1 MKKVLEGSMAIS
13 ESVRIAEPR
22 VISAYPITPQTHIVE
37 HLSQMVADGNLKA
50 EFVMVESEHTAA
62 SVCLGASACGVRS
75 YTSTASQGLLY
86 MSEVI
91 YNIAGMR
98 LPVVITIAN
107 RAVSAPINIW
117 NDMQDSMALRDA
129 GAIQLYAENN
139 QEAYDMHIQA
149 YKIAENKDVMLPVMV
164 CVDGFVLTHT
174 FEVVETIDEVERV
187 REYLPPL
194 NMEYKLD
201 VDNPYSFGTLG
212 EPSVYMESRF
222 NLANAVNNSKK
233 VIVSAAQEY
242 KDMFGK
248 FHGALIDTYKT
259 DDAET
264 IIVAMGSILGTIKDV
279 VDELR
284 ESGKKI
290 GVLKVRSFRPFP
302 EEEIVAALEDAGNVI
317 VIEKAIS
324 LGKGGILSQEI
335 RDVLYKHRINSINV
349 NGYVLGLG
357 GRDITPKNIIDLIE
371 KAKTD
376 ENMDGE
382 FFGLNS
388 FIEQGNI
395 SNIGD

>member
-13 ESVRIAEPR
+13 DAVRIAEPK

-50 EFVMVESEHTAA
+50 EFVIVESEHTAA
-62 SVCLGASACGVRS
+62 SVCLGASACGVRT
-75 YTSTASQGLLY
+75 YTATASQGLLY

-98 LPVVITIAN
+98 LPVVLTVAN

-117 NDMQDSMALRDA
+117 NDMQDSMALRDS

-149 YKIAENKDVMLPVMV
+149 FRIAEDPEVMLPVMV

-174 FEVVETIDEVERV
+174 FEVVETIDDIEKVK
-187 REYLPPL
+187 EYLPPL

-222 NLANAVNNSKK
+222 NLSNAINNSKK
-233 VIVSAAQEY
+233 IIVSAAAEY
-242 KDMFGK
+242 KEMFGK
-248 FHGALIDTYKT
+248 FQGSLIDTYKL
-259 DDAET
+259 DDAKT
-264 IIVAMGSILGTIKDV
+264 VIVAMGSVLGTIKDV

-284 ESGKKI
+284 QSGKKI

-302 EEEIVAALEDAGNVI
+302 EDEIVEALENAKNVI
-317 VIEKAIS
+317 VIEKAVS

-335 RDVLYKHRINSINV
+335 RDALYKRKITSINV
-349 NGYVLGLG
+349 NGYILGLG
-357 GRDITPKNIIDLIE
+357 GRDITPKNIYDLVIKAE
-371 KAKTD
+371 KE
-376 ENMDGE
+376 ENIDGE
-382 FFGLNS
+382 FVGLNQQIAKS
-388 FIEQGNI
+388 
-395 SNIGD
+395 

>member
-13 ESVRIAEPR
+13 DAVRIAEPK

-62 SVCLGASACGVRS
+62 SVCLGASACGVRT
-75 YTSTASQGLLY
+75 YTATASQGLLY

-98 LPVVITIAN
+98 LPVVLTVAN
-107 RAVSAPINIW
+107 RAISAPINIW
-117 NDMQDSMALRDA
+117 NDMQDSMALRDS

-149 YKIAENKDVMLPVMV
+149 FKIAEDRGVMLPVMV

-174 FEVVETIDEVERV
+174 FEVVDTIDDIEKVK
-187 REYLPPL
+187 EYLPPL

-201 VDNPYSFGTLG
+201 VDNPYSFGTIG
-212 EPSVYMESRF
+212 EPSVYMEARF
-222 NLANAVNNSKK
+222 NLVSAINNSKK
-233 VIVSAAQEY
+233 IIVSAADEY

-248 FHGALIDTYKT
+248 FQGSLIDTYKL
-259 DDAET
+259 DDAKT
-264 IIVAMGSILGTIKDV
+264 VIVAMGSVLGTIKDV

-284 ESGKKI
+284 QSGQKI

-302 EEEIVAALEDAGNVI
+302 EDEIVEALENAKNVI

-335 RDVLYKHRINSINV
+335 RDSLYKRRINSINV

-357 GRDITPKNIIDLIE
+357 GRDITPKNIYDLVIKAE
-371 KAKTD
+371 KE
-376 ENMDGE
+376 ENIDGE
-382 FFGLNS
+382 FVGLNQQIVKS
-388 FIEQGNI
+388 
-395 SNIGD
+395 